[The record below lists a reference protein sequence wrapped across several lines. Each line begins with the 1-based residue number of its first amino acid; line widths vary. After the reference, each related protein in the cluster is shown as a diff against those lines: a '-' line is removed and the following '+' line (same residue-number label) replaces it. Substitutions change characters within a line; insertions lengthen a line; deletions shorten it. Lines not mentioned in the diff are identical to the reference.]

1 MLNHCNF
8 FIMRVAIIDDEV
20 HCVEGLVLHLMS
32 KFPETEIVFKG
43 TKPEDAL
50 LSLSDANPELLFL
63 DVEMPGMNGFEL
75 LEQLGNDSFD
85 VIFTT
90 AYSQYAAQAFKAKAV
105 NYLLKPIDE
114 LELQAAVLQWKE
126 EREMK
131 NNLSSDK
138 IKELLVYMKREGIL
152 KNKIAVPFSD
162 GFEFIETNEILY
174 CQSQNNY
181 TLLFT
186 IDKRKLMLS
195 KTLKEFERLLDK
207 YFFLRI
213 HKSFLINPNYIKKYY
228 RNDGGYLV
236 MQDGKSIPVSKN
248 KKDLITN
255 LFDAISKST

>member
-1 MLNHCNF
+1 
-8 FIMRVAIIDDEV
+8 MRVAIVDDEV
-20 HCVEGLVLHLMS
+20 HCVEGLVLHVKS
-32 KFPETEIVFKG
+32 KFPEAEIVFKG

-50 LSLSDANPELLFL
+50 VSIPNVKPDLLFL

-75 LEQLGNDSFD
+75 VDQLSAENFD

-90 AYSQYAAQAFKAKAV
+90 AYSQYAAQAFKANAV

-114 LELQAAVLQWKE
+114 TEFETAVLQWKK

-131 NNLSSDK
+131 KTLSSENMN
-138 IKELLVYMKREGIL
+138 ELLNHMKREGIL
-152 KNKIAVPFSD
+152 KNKIAVPVTE
-162 GFEFIETNEILY
+162 GYEFIETNEILY

-186 IDKRKLMLS
+186 VDNRKLVLS
-195 KTLKEFERLLDK
+195 KTLKEFEKLLDK
-207 YFFLRI
+207 YFFIRI
-213 HKSFLINPNYIKKYY
+213 HKSYLINPNYMKKYY

-236 MQDGKSIPVSKN
+236 MQDGKSIPVSKS

-255 LFDAISKST
+255 LFDAITKTV

>member
-1 MLNHCNF
+1 M
-8 FIMRVAIIDDEV
+8 MRIAIIDDEV
-20 HCVEGLVLHLMS
+20 HCVEGLVLHLRS
-32 KFPETEIVFKG
+32 KFPEAEIVFKG
-43 TKPEDAL
+43 TKPEEAL
-50 LSLSDANPELLFL
+50 LSLPNARPDLLFL

-75 LEQLGNDSFD
+75 LDQLPKDSFD

-114 LELQAAVLQWKE
+114 VEFETAVLQWQE

-131 NNLSSDK
+131 KNLSSERLN
-138 IKELLVYMKREGIL
+138 ELLTYMKREGIL
-152 KNKIAVPFSD
+152 KNKIALPVSE
-162 GFEFIETNEILY
+162 GFEFLEISDILY

-186 IDKRKLMLS
+186 TDKRKLVLS
-195 KTLKEFERLLDK
+195 KTLKEFEKLLDK
-207 YFFLRI
+207 YFFIRI
-213 HKSFLINPNYIKKYY
+213 HKSFLINPNYMKKYY

-255 LFDAISKST
+255 LFDAITKTA